1 MPKERL
7 LVVSSDNA
15 TYQKINKALKKKVA
29 EIVHTRTPIETI
41 SELEKTSFTGIFIDV
56 GDKKIKGSRIIEK
69 IDAHSDSAIIIYIFP
84 RTQINQASRV
94 IDRPFYNYL
103 LKPFHPAE
111 AAMLFSRA
119 ERFDAL
125 NKEVQRLKPHSKTA
139 SAEGRDAG
147 HDQQAENHPSS
158 LEGFIEER
166 LNRFVKKL
174 NGTKGANLYNMI
186 ITEIERPLI
195 SLAIKETKGNQIKAA
210 NLLGINRNTLRKK
223 IQELKIITRI
233 ESA

>member
-29 EIVHTRTPIETI
+29 EIVYTRTPIETI
-41 SELEKTSFTGIFIDV
+41 TKLDKGRFTAIFIDV
-56 GDKKIKGSRIIEK
+56 GDRKIRDSRIIEK
-69 IDAHSDSAIIIYIFP
+69 LDAHSDSALIIYIIP
-84 RTQINQASRV
+84 RTQVNQISMV

-111 AAMLFSRA
+111 AAMIFNRA

-125 NKEVQRLKPHSKTA
+125 NKELLRLRPHLKAASGNSKDTA
-139 SAEGRDAG
+139 P
-147 HDQQAENHPSS
+147 DQQIEKLPSS

-166 LNRFVKKL
+166 LNRFVKKI
-174 NGTKGANLYNMI
+174 NGAKGTNLYNMI

-195 SLAIKETKGNQIKAA
+195 SLALRETKGNQIKAA

-223 IQELKIITRI
+223 IQELKITTRI